1 MRRIISALALAGA
14 VAATVTAGPAASAEA
29 APAPAGAVRASAGA
43 ASARTPVVFV
53 HGYLSGG
60 VTWDPAIA
68 AFLGAGY
75 RPGDLF
81 TYSYDFFGSNKA
93 SAQGLAAFV
102 AKVKA
107 DTGADKVDIVNH
119 SMGGLVSLW
128 YAKELG
134 GAANIKHMASLAAPH
149 HGTYIAGLCTVLSVS
164 CQEMSPG
171 SDFLKRLASGDETP
185 GAVDYRT
192 WYSPCDG
199 VINPF
204 TSTPLQGAVNTLV
217 PCETHLGFLTDIGL
231 LARVASA
238 LKA

>member
-1 MRRIISALALAGA
+1 MRRLISALALA
-14 VAATVTAGPAASAEA
+14 AAAAITVTAGPAAPAGA
-29 APAPAGAVRASAGA
+29 APAATAPAPGA
-43 ASARTPVVFV
+43 AAQARTPVVFV
-53 HGYLSGG
+53 HGYLSDG

-68 AFLGAGY
+68 AFLVAGY
-75 RPGDLF
+75 QPGDLF
-81 TYSYDFFGSNKA
+81 TYSYDFFASNKT
-93 SAQGLAAFV
+93 SAQGLADFV

-107 DTGADKVDIVNH
+107 RTGADKVDIVNH

-134 GAANIKHMASLAAPH
+134 GAANIKHLASLAAPH
-149 HGTYIAGLCTVLSVS
+149 HGTYIAGMCTVVSVS

-171 SDFLKRLASGDETP
+171 SAFLKTLATGDETP

-204 TSTPLQGAVNTLV
+204 TSTPLAGAVNTLV
-217 PCETHLGFLTDIGL
+217 PCETHLGFLTDAGL
-231 LARVASA
+231 LTRVAA
-238 LKA
+238 AFKD

>member
-1 MRRIISALALAGA
+1 MRRTISALALAAA

-29 APAPAGAVRASAGA
+29 APAPAEVVH

-53 HGYLSGG
+53 HGYLSDG

-68 AFLGAGY
+68 AFLAAGY

-81 TYSYDFFGSNKA
+81 TYSYDFFGSNEA
-93 SAQGLAAFV
+93 SARGLAAFV

-107 DTGADKVDIVNH
+107 GTGADKVDIVNH

-134 GAANIKHMASLAAPH
+134 GAANIKHLASLAAPH

-164 CQEMSPG
+164 CREMSPG

-199 VINPF
+199 VISPF

-217 PCETHLGFLTDIGL
+217 PCETHLGFLTDVGL
-231 LARVASA
+231 LTRVASA
-238 LKA
+238 FKA

>member
-1 MRRIISALALAGA
+1 MRRTISALALAAA

-29 APAPAGAVRASAGA
+29 APMPASASA
-43 ASARTPVVFV
+43 PARTPVVFV

-68 AFLGAGY
+68 AFLAAGY
-75 RPGDLF
+75 RPGDLY
-81 TYSYDFFGSNKA
+81 TYSYDFFASNKA

-107 DTGADKVDIVNH
+107 GTGADKVDIVNH

-134 GAANIKHMASLAAPH
+134 GAADIKHMASLAAPH

-204 TSTPLQGAVNTLV
+204 TSTPLAGAVNTLV
-217 PCETHLGFLTDIGL
+217 PCETHLGFLTDVGL
-231 LARVASA
+231 LTQVASV

>member
-1 MRRIISALALAGA
+1 MRRIISALALAAA

-29 APAPAGAVRASAGA
+29 APAPAEAAH

-53 HGYLSGG
+53 HGYLSDG

-75 RPGDLF
+75 RPGELF
-81 TYSYDFFGSNKA
+81 TYSYDFFASNKA

-107 DTGADKVDIVNH
+107 GTGADKVDIVNH

-134 GAANIKHMASLAAPH
+134 GAADIKHMASLAAPH

-217 PCETHLGFLTDIGL
+217 PCETHLGFLTDVGL
-231 LARVASA
+231 LAQVASA
-238 LKA
+238 FKA